1 VWYNQDMLYI
11 EIPYI
16 TENNQVN
23 KTSAQNEI
31 QILKISN
38 EAKAD
43 VFEAIYNRHPRGVN
57 FDEKDLEQVLLL
69 ENALRRLGIPY
80 RQVKE

>member
-1 VWYNQDMLYI
+1 MVYL

-16 TENNQVN
+16 AENNRVN
-23 KTSAQNEI
+23 RTTAQNEI

-43 VFEAIYNRHPRGVN
+43 VFEAIFNRRPNGVS
-57 FDEKDLEQVLLL
+57 FEDKEIDQVLLL
-69 ENALRRLGIPY
+69 EKVLGKLGIPY
-80 RQVKE
+80 RQVKEQ

>member
-1 VWYNQDMLYI
+1 MLYL

-16 TENNQVN
+16 PENSRVN
-23 KTSAQNEI
+23 KASAQNEI
-31 QILKISN
+31 QILNISN

-43 VFEAIYNRHPRGVN
+43 VFEAIYNRYPRGVN
-57 FDEKDLEQVLLL
+57 FEDKDLEQVLLL

-80 RQVKE
+80 RQTQE